1 MKAATYHARLQR
13 IEGLIENLLLTT
25 EVDNSLESLSQIE
38 MNLVDIENKSMAVLF
53 ADKDIALRK
62 I

>member
-1 MKAATYHARLQR
+1 MKATTYHARLQR

-25 EVDNSLESLSQIE
+25 EVDNLLESLSQIE